1 MNVTLI
7 TPDGVDKRGRER
19 SQPALLWLIERLSRE
34 HRVLVIALQQYPEF
48 THYHLL
54 GAEVVNLGQVRGL
67 APERLTRLCQLR
79 QAFRLTQHRPELIH
93 ALSLGEAGLLAAA
106 AGQWWRVPVL
116 GSLSDEDVISWP
128 GDVSVPSATSR
139 SESLNNKTIK
149 KISQIT
155 YGSRYALDQLAALSG
170 KQPASGHWLPLGV
183 DTRQFKI
190 KPRQLAPP
198 WRFLQVAP
206 LDARNDQSMLLRAM
220 CHLVAAGLDF
230 HLDVVGQDRLRG
242 RIQIESRVFNL
253 AERVHFHGDKAN
265 KRIPFYHQAHL
276 FLQSALHENQGV
288 ALLEAAATGL
298 PTVGTAV
305 GLLPELAP
313 TAAVATPPGDDIALA
328 EAILALV
335 GDKGRWEKLS
345 AAAAAFAT
353 TYNADW
359 TATQFSR
366 LYGQLAGR
374 NRSLG

>member
-7 TPDGVDKRGRER
+7 VPDGVDKRGREL

-34 HRVLVIALQQYPEF
+34 HKVLVIALQQYPEF

-67 APERLTRLCQLR
+67 APERLTRLFQLR

-93 ALSLGEAGLLAAA
+93 ALSLGEVGLLAAA
-106 AGQWWRVPVL
+106 AGRWWRVPVL
-116 GSLSDEDVISWP
+116 GSLNDEDVIHWP
-128 GDVSVPSATSR
+128 GEASVPSTNSR
-139 SESLNNKTIK
+139 SELPVTKTIK

-155 YGSRYALDQLAALSG
+155 GGSHYALEQLAALSG
-170 KQPASGHWLPLGV
+170 KRPASMHWLPWGV
-183 DTRQFKI
+183 DTRPFKLV
-190 KPRQLAPP
+190 PRRFGPP

-206 LDARNDQSMLLRAM
+206 MDARNDPSMLLRTM
-220 CHLVAAGLDF
+220 CHLVEAGLDF

-242 RIQIESRVFNL
+242 RIQIEARVLNL
-253 AERVHFHGDKAN
+253 ADRVHFHGDKPAN

-276 FLQSALHENQGV
+276 FLQSALLENQGV

-298 PTVGTAV
+298 PAVGTAV

-313 TAAVATPPGDDIALA
+313 TAAVATPPGDDRVLA

-335 GDKGRWEKLS
+335 GDKGRWEKLG

-359 TATQFSR
+359 TATQFSQ
-366 LYGQLAGR
+366 LYRQLAGH
-374 NRSLG
+374 